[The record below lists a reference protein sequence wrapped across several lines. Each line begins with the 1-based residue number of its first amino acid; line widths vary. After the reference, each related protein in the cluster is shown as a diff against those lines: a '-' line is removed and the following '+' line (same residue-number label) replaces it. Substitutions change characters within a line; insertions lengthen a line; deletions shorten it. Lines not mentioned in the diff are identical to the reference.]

1 MTDGKIKISEF
12 MAFQKAKKLPSKNLF
27 SFKNLVFFSI
37 NQETNSSVCG
47 GGGRVKNGMISFF
60 PNATVPH

>member
-37 NQETNSSVCG
+37 NQETDSSVCAG
-47 GGGRVKNGMISFF
+47 GGGEE
-60 PNATVPH
+60 

>member
-47 GGGRVKNGMISFF
+47 GGGEE
-60 PNATVPH
+60 